1 MIFAL
6 FPFEESVVV
15 SALFVVESATE
26 EAGFVIFSEEEVSST
41 SPKSISLSASSVVC
55 SCSFVVGSVADI
67 LEEILA
73 VKLLSATVEAVVE
86 VFVVLGFVSLF
97 CALQAVKA
105 DSAINNA
112 KTSAKDLFKFL
123 PL

>member
-1 MIFAL
+1 M
-6 FPFEESVVV
+6 VV

-26 EAGFVIFSEEEVSST
+26 ETGFVIFSEEEGWST
-41 SPKSISLSASSVVC
+41 SPKLISLSAPSVVC
-55 SCSFVVGSVADI
+55 SCCLVVGSVTDI
-67 LEEILA
+67 LEEILD
-73 VKLLSATVEAVVE
+73 VKLLSATVAAVVE
-86 VFVVLGFVSLF
+86 VFVVLALVSLF

-105 DSAINNA
+105 DSAINKE

>member
-1 MIFAL
+1 M
-6 FPFEESVVV
+6 VV
-15 SALFVVESATE
+15 SVLFVVETATE
-26 EAGFVIFSEEEVSST
+26 EAGLVSFSVEEVSSS

-55 SCSFVVGSVADI
+55 SCSLLVESVADI

-73 VKLLSATVEAVVE
+73 VKLLSATIVAVVL
-86 VFVVLGFVSLF
+86 VLVALALETPF
-97 CALQAVKA
+97 CALHAVKA
-105 DSAINNA
+105 DSAINTA

>member
-1 MIFAL
+1 M
-6 FPFEESVVV
+6 VV
-15 SALFVVESATE
+15 SALFDVESATE
-26 EAGFVIFSEEEVSST
+26 KAGFVIFSEEEVSSI

-55 SCSFVVGSVADI
+55 SCSLVVGSVADI

-73 VKLLSATVEAVVE
+73 VKLLSATIEAVVE

-105 DSAINNA
+105 DNAINNA
-112 KTSAKDLFKFL
+112 KTNAKDLFKFL